1 MKDESECLNSSFIL
15 HPSSFP
21 TPRGEGRKMPLA
33 SSQRTRLIG
42 AGLGGA
48 IGISWVGGWGTG
60 GNGAGGSG
68 VGANGGARGG
78 SGGGCKPCGWLQLP
92 LQVGM
97 GWTRPGSSR
106 KGPALHGM
114 AMQLLGQQSQGRGGH
129 QQQLARPR
137 LEKPA
142 RTATHNRVIG
152 GFLGRKGSSHV
163 VRVCRTPSRRRSGQL
178 PFEGRGSPGTQSCT
192 RKT

>member
-1 MKDESECLNSSFIL
+1 MNQNALIHPSSFIL
-15 HPSSFP
+15 HPSQ
-21 TPRGEGRKMPLA
+21 PRGERAKMPLA

-42 AGLGGA
+42 AGLGAARSGSA
-48 IGISWVGGWGTG
+48 GS
-60 GNGAGGSG
+60 GAGVLAAMAPAAAVSG
-68 VGANGGARGG
+68 PMAARRGG